1 MPTTSRL
8 SFVSIAFTGYVDVIL
23 KWELKCGL
31 KNILEGARTPHPE
44 GRGFFAPSNH
54 LIVKENPLG
63 ATVEEVTALA
73 LESAV

>member
-31 KNILEGARTPHPE
+31 KNILEGARTLPQ